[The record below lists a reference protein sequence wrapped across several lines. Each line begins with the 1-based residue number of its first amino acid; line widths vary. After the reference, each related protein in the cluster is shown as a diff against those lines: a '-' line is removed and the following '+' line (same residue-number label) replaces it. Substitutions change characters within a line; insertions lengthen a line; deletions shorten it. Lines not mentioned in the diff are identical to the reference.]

1 MSAQGV
7 EQTVARS
14 SEWLAPAIM
23 PYIDIY
29 RCEDATL
36 ISNYLDASE
45 EKHDPNGT
53 EDIIERVRERYASA
67 AITVL
72 ETGGRASCC
81 DAGCGTAE
89 AGDAEGACC
98 GTTVVE
104 VDETFGGALY
114 TRAEQ
119 DEVPVAAVAASLGC
133 GNPTAVAQLREG
145 ERGPRPRIGRWD

>member
-1 MSAQGV
+1 M
-7 EQTVARS
+7 T
-14 SEWLAPAIM
+14 P
-23 PYIDIY
+23 
-29 RCEDATL
+29 
-36 ISNYLDASE
+36 
-45 EKHDPNGT
+45 KGT
-53 EDIIERVRERYASA
+53 EEIIERVRERYASA

-89 AGDAEGACC
+89 ANAEGACC

-114 TRAEQ
+114 TRAER

-145 ERGPRPRIGRWD
+145 ERVLDLGSGGGD